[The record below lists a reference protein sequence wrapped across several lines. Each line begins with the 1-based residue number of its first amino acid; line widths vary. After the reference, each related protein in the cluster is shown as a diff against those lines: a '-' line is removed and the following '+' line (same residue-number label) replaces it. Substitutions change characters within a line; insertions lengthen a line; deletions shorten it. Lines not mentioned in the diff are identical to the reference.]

1 MPICIYVCMYVYI
14 ACMHCMYVVYKTETE
29 NLLSVRMRAY
39 VFMYVCSV
47 CMYCMYVCIY
57 LFVSGL
63 TFSARRNFRVLLR
76 LVRRD
81 SVVFIFHHRFHGGL
95 QHCLLAGIVKS
106 GSGGCLLS
114 NDDGA
119 IILISSGSSL
129 MVKLSI
135 GLVIVVVVEGVIEIH
150 VNKYI

>member
-1 MPICIYVCMYVYI
+1 MYVCMYV
-14 ACMHCMYVVYKTETE
+14 
-29 NLLSVRMRAY
+29 
-39 VFMYVCSV
+39 
-47 CMYCMYVCIY
+47 CIN

-106 GSGGCLLS
+106 GSGGCLS